1 MLLDM
6 PAPPS
11 SAPSSSATSAASGGV
26 PKTLT
31 AAGKAG
37 KAGGAE
43 AAGAA
48 DAAGKVGKAG
58 AVGVAGAAG
67 KACGAGTVKAAEAAR
82 VPVKQGEHYQQAQVA
97 LVDACAHEDGHV
109 ETARILLDY
118 IRLAEVR

>member
-31 AAGKAG
+31 AAG